1 MMDRVLFIRAIS
13 RFLAGLLL
21 VAGLLFIPAGTWDYP
36 QGWLL
41 IGILFVPMF
50 IAGLVMM
57 KKNPELLK
65 KRLNVREQEAEQRS
79 VILFSGIMFLAAFL
93 SAGLSFRHS
102 WLMLPVPVTIIAAI
116 VFLAAYALY
125 AEVLRENTYLSRT
138 VEVQEDQKV
147 IDTGLYG
154 IVRHPMYMVTVLL
167 FLAMPLVLGSVI
179 SFVIMLCYIPI
190 IAKRIRNEEQV
201 LQEGLPG
208 YGKYMEKVKYR
219 LLPFIW

>member
-1 MMDRVLFIRAIS
+1 MDSKLFIHAIT
-13 RFLAGLLL
+13 RFSAGLVIVGLLL
-21 VAGLLFIPAGTWDYP
+21 FLPAGTFRYP
-36 QGWLL
+36 GAWLL

-50 IAGLVMM
+50 AAGLVMM

-65 KRLNVREQEAEQRS
+65 KRLNVREKETEQKE

-93 SAGLSFRHS
+93 LAGLSFRFG
-102 WLMLPVPVTIIAAI
+102 WLMLPFPVSIFAAI
-116 VFLAAYALY
+116 LFLAAYALY

-138 VEVQEDQKV
+138 IEVQENQKV

-154 IVRHPMYMVTVLL
+154 IVRHPMYMATVFL

-190 IAKRIRNEEQV
+190 IVKRIRNEEQV
-201 LQEGLPG
+201 LAEGLEG
-208 YGKYMEKVKYR
+208 YEEYRKKVKYR
-219 LLPFIW
+219 LIPFIW